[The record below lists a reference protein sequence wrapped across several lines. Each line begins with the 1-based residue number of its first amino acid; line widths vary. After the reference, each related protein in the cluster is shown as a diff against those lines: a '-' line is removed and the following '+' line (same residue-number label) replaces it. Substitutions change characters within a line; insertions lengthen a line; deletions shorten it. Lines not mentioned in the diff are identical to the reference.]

1 MVIDFYYKGNC
12 LMGIRS
18 DLETNFDYEIVD
30 EFLDHYSMM
39 VESMEVMIID
49 LTKPNMYKRSINE
62 LFRVFHNI
70 KSASG
75 YLQILPMNKLA
86 SFVEDALED
95 LRNNSTSINQETVDW
110 LLQISDMFAI
120 WQDDLKQD
128 SELSK
133 IKFSLLKTPDLDK

>member
-1 MVIDFYYKGNC
+1 
-12 LMGIRS
+12 MGVRS
-18 DLETNFDYEIVD
+18 DLEANFDYEIVD

-86 SFVEDALED
+86 SFVEDALEN
-95 LRNNSTSINQETVDW
+95 LRSNSASINQETVDW

>member
-1 MVIDFYYKGNC
+1 
-12 LMGIRS
+12 MGIRS
-18 DLETNFDYEIVD
+18 DLDANYDYEIVD

-75 YLQILPMNKLA
+75 YLQITAMNKLA
-86 SFVEDALED
+86 SFVEDTLEE
-95 LRNNSTSINQETVDW
+95 LRNNKDSVNKETIDW
-110 LLQISDMFAI
+110 LLQISDMFAT
-120 WQDDLKQD
+120 WQDDLKLD
-128 SELSK
+128 NELTK
-133 IKFSLLKTPDLDK
+133 IKFSLLKTPDMDKE